1 MALPSGFARG
11 LQRALGLESVKLD
24 QPTRRSGPSWLLN
37 PRRLEI
43 VLTAAAYPGVHL
55 RSASRLLLSPLPS
68 LRFHVERL
76 AGHGLLRTRRAGNRV
91 LLFIP
96 GQYPVWAEPFLAAWE
111 DPLDR
116 RVLTLI
122 RDHPGIP
129 RSTLG
134 RQIVP
139 DSGILERSIERLRG
153 IKAVRVRGA
162 REGRHFSVTVAWS
175 RFERI
180 CHEGTPDRLQTFL
193 ALLTSE
199 DLHPLLEEMTSDR
212 ARVSVD
218 APRSRIRF
226 TLPLDPLTRD
236 TTT

>member
-1 MALPSGFARG
+1 VAVSSGFARG
-11 LQRALGLESVKLD
+11 LERALSLESVKLD

-43 VLTAAAYPGVHL
+43 VLTATAYPGVHL

-76 AGHGLLRTRRAGNRV
+76 AGHGLLRTRHLGNRV
-91 LLFIP
+91 LLFLP
-96 GQYPVWAEPFLAAWE
+96 GQFPVWAEPFLAAWE
-111 DPLDR
+111 EPLDR

-129 RSTLG
+129 RATLG

-139 DSGILERSIERLRG
+139 DSGVLERCLARLHATG
-153 IKAVRVRGA
+153 AVRVRGS
-162 REGRHFSVTVAWS
+162 REGRHFSTTVAWE

-180 CHEGTPDRLQTFL
+180 CHEGIPDRLQTFL
-193 ALLTSE
+193 SVLADD
-199 DLHPLLEEMTSDR
+199 DLHPLLEELTSDR

-226 TLPLDPLTRD
+226 SLPLDPLTREPPA
-236 TTT
+236 

>member
-11 LQRALGLESVKLD
+11 LQRALSLESVKLD

-37 PRRLEI
+37 ARRLEI

-76 AGHGLLRTRRAGNRV
+76 AGHGLLRTRRLGNRV

-96 GQYPVWAEPFLAAWE
+96 GQFPAWAEPFLAAWE
-111 DPLDR
+111 EPLDR
-116 RVLTLI
+116 RVLSLI

-139 DSGILERSIERLRG
+139 DSGILERSLVRLHG
-153 IKAVRVRGA
+153 IGAVRSRGA
-162 REGRHFSVTVAWS
+162 REGRHFSATVAWG
-175 RFERI
+175 RFERL
-180 CHEGTPDRLQTFL
+180 CRDGKPDRLQTFL
-193 ALLTSE
+193 SLLASE
-199 DLHPLLEEMTSDR
+199 DLHPLLEEMTEDR

-218 APRSRIRF
+218 APRTRIRF
-226 TLPLDPLTRD
+226 SLPLNPLTRSLPA
-236 TTT
+236 